1 VTAPRLLELLACP
14 RCGKAL
20 EAASAEQLVCV
31 GCGAAYPVRD
41 GVAILLV
48 EATSSG

>member
-1 VTAPRLLELLACP
+1 MTAQELLELLACP
-14 RCGKAL
+14 RCRQPL
-20 EAASAEQLVCV
+20 EAPAEERLVCV

-48 EATSSG
+48 ESTAE

>member
-1 VTAPRLLELLACP
+1 VKPELLDLLACP
-14 RCGKAL
+14 RCGKPL
-20 EAASAEQLVCV
+20 EAATAERLVCI

-48 EATSSG
+48 EATSSE

>member
-1 VTAPRLLELLACP
+1 MTEQKLVELLACP
-14 RCGKAL
+14 RCGKPL
-20 EAASAEQLVCV
+20 EASAAERLVCI

-48 EATSSG
+48 EATNE

>member
-1 VTAPRLLELLACP
+1 MTALQLLELLACP

-20 EAASAEQLVCV
+20 DAVTAERLVCV

-48 EATSSG
+48 EATSSE

>member
-1 VTAPRLLELLACP
+1 MTAPRLLELLACP
-14 RCGKAL
+14 RCGKRL
-20 EAASAEQLVCV
+20 DAATPERLVCV

-48 EATSSG
+48 EATSSE